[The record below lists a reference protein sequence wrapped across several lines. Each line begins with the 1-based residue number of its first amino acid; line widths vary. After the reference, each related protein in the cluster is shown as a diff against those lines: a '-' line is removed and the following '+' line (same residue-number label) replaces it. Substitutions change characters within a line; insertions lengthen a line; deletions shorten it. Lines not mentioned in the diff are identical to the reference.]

1 LAKAVGDYLAALF
14 LPRNL
19 RLMPIKLG
27 TNAYGKNAVNLSRII
42 RHDGHHEFRQ
52 VSVSVQL
59 TGDFD
64 AAHTLG
70 DNALILP
77 TDTQK
82 NTVYALA
89 REHFT
94 GTIEAYGLVLA
105 RHFISRNPQVRKA
118 RIELV
123 EHLWQRM
130 RFDGKEHPHSFTGGG
145 SEKRRAVVELT
156 PEGPATVWAGIKGL
170 LLLKTADSGFV
181 GYPKDE
187 YTVLPETTDRILATE
202 CEAEWEYTG
211 ADLDFEVLYQKIR
224 VGLLRTFS
232 EHKSLSVQHTLYAIG
247 ENMLEENAEIK
258 EVSLIMPNKHH
269 IPFNLEPFGQK
280 NTNEVFVATDAPFG
294 YITGTVVRG

>member
-1 LAKAVGDYLAALF
+1 MA
-14 LPRNL
+14 
-19 RLMPIKLG
+19 IKLA

-42 RHDGHHEFRQ
+42 RHGSHHEFRQ

-59 TGDFD
+59 TGDFET
-64 AAHTLG
+64 AHTLG
-70 DNALILP
+70 DNSLILP

-105 RHFISRNPQVRKA
+105 RHFIARNPQLRKA

-130 RFDGKEHPHSFTGGG
+130 AFDGQAYPHAFTGGG

-156 PEGPATVWAGIKGL
+156 ADGPATVWAGLQGL
-170 LLLKTADSGFV
+170 MLLKTTDSAFV

-187 YTVLPETTDRILATE
+187 FTVLPETTDRILATE
-202 CEAEWEYTG
+202 CEAEWEYAS
-211 ADLDFEVLYQKIR
+211 ADLDFEALYQQIR
-224 VGLLRTFS
+224 ASLLRTFAG
-232 EHKSLSVQHTLYAIG
+232 HQSLSVQHTLYAIG
-247 ENMLEENAEIK
+247 EKILVDNTEVKEI
-258 EVSLIMPNKHH
+258 SLIMPNKHH
-269 IPFNLEPFGQK
+269 IPFNLEPFGQA

-294 YITGTVVRG
+294 YITGTVVRE

>member
-1 LAKAVGDYLAALF
+1 
-14 LPRNL
+14 
-19 RLMPIKLG
+19 MPIKLG

-42 RHDGHHEFRQ
+42 RHAGHHEFRQ

-64 AAHTLG
+64 TAHTLG
-70 DNALILP
+70 DNSLILP

-89 REHFT
+89 KEHFT

-105 RHFISRNPQVRKA
+105 RHFVSRNPQVRKA

-130 RFDGKEHPHSFTGGG
+130 EFDGQAHTHAFTGGG
-145 SEKRRAVVELT
+145 SEKRRAVVELAA
-156 PEGPATVWAGIKGL
+156 EGTTTVWAGIKGL
-170 LLLKTADSGFV
+170 MLLKTTDSAFV

-202 CEAEWEYTG
+202 CEAEWEYTS
-211 ADLDFEVLYQKIR
+211 ADLDFEALYQR
-224 VGLLRTFS
+224 VRASLLRTFS

-247 ENMLEENAEIK
+247 EKILEETTEVKEI
-258 EVSLIMPNKHH
+258 SLIMPNKHH
-269 IPFNLEPFGQK
+269 IPFNLEPFGQA

-294 YITGTVVRG
+294 YITGTVVRE

>member
-1 LAKAVGDYLAALF
+1 
-14 LPRNL
+14 
-19 RLMPIKLG
+19 MPIKLG

-42 RHDGHHEFRQ
+42 RHAGYHEFRQ

-59 TGDFD
+59 TGDFET
-64 AAHTLG
+64 AHTLG
-70 DNALILP
+70 DNSFILP

-89 REHFT
+89 KEHFT

-105 RHFISRNPQVRKA
+105 RHFVARNPQVSKA
-118 RIELV
+118 RIEIV

-130 RFDGKEHPHSFTGGG
+130 AFDGQAHPHSFTGGG

-156 PEGPATVWAGIKGL
+156 AAGTTTVWAGIKGL
-170 LLLKTADSGFV
+170 MLLKTTDSGFV
-181 GYPKDE
+181 GFPKDE

-202 CEAEWEYTG
+202 CEAEWEYSR
-211 ADLDFEVLYQKIR
+211 AEVNFEALFQHVR
-224 VGLLRTFS
+224 ATLLRTFAG
-232 EHKSLSVQHTLYAIG
+232 HQSLSVQHTLYAMG
-247 ENMLEENAEIK
+247 EQVLETTEQVKEI
-258 EVSLIMPNKHH
+258 SLIMPNKHH
-269 IPFNLEPFGQK
+269 IPFNLEPFGQA

>member
-1 LAKAVGDYLAALF
+1 
-14 LPRNL
+14 
-19 RLMPIKLG
+19 MPIKLG
-27 TNAYGKNAVNLSRII
+27 PNAYGKNAVNMSRII
-42 RHDGHHEFRQ
+42 RHADHHEFRQ

-70 DNALILP
+70 DNSSILP

-89 REHFT
+89 KEHFT

-105 RHFISRNPQVRKA
+105 RHFVSRNPQVSKA
-118 RIELV
+118 RIEIL
-123 EHLWQRM
+123 EHGWQRM
-130 RFDGKEHPHSFTGGG
+130 QFEGQNHPHAFTGGG

-156 PEGPATVWAGIKGL
+156 AGGTTTVWAGLKGL
-170 LLLKTADSGFV
+170 MLLKTTDSGFV

-202 CEAEWEYTG
+202 CEAEWEYTA
-211 ADLDFEVLYQKIR
+211 ADLDFEALYQKIR
-224 VGLLRTFS
+224 TSLLRTFS
-232 EHKSLSVQHTLYAIG
+232 EHQSLSVQHTLYAIG
-247 ENMLEENAEIK
+247 EKILEEHEEVKEI
-258 EVSLIMPNKHH
+258 SLIMPNKHH
-269 IPFNLEPFGQK
+269 IPFNLTPFGQE

-294 YITGTVVRG
+294 YISGTVVRG

>member
-1 LAKAVGDYLAALF
+1 
-14 LPRNL
+14 
-19 RLMPIKLG
+19 MPIKLAA
-27 TNAYGKNAVNLSRII
+27 NAYGKNAVNMSRII
-42 RHDGHHEFRQ
+42 RHAGHHEFRQ

-70 DNALILP
+70 DNSLILP

-89 REHFT
+89 KEHFT
-94 GTIEAYGLVLA
+94 GTIEAYGLVLG
-105 RHFISRNPQVRKA
+105 RHIVWRHPPVSKA
-118 RIELV
+118 RIEIL
-123 EHLWQRM
+123 EHGWQRM
-130 RFDGKEHPHSFTGGG
+130 HFDGYGHPHAFTGG
-145 SEKRRAVVELT
+145 SAEKRRAVVELSADGT
-156 PEGPATVWAGIKGL
+156 TTVWAGLKGL
-170 LLLKTADSGFV
+170 MLLKTADSGFV

-202 CEAEWEYTG
+202 CEAEWEYTS
-211 ADLDFEVLYQKIR
+211 ADLDFEALYQKIR
-224 VGLLRTFS
+224 TSLLRTFS

-247 ENMLEENAEIK
+247 EKILESTAEVK

-269 IPFNLEPFGQK
+269 IPFNLTPFGQE

>member
-1 LAKAVGDYLAALF
+1 
-14 LPRNL
+14 
-19 RLMPIKLG
+19 MPIKLG

-42 RHDGHHEFRQ
+42 RHADHHEFRQ

-59 TGDFD
+59 TGDFE

-70 DNALILP
+70 DNSLILP

-89 REHFT
+89 KEHFT
-94 GTIEAYGLVLA
+94 GTIENFGLVLA
-105 RHFISRNPQVRKA
+105 RHFIARNPQVSKA

-130 RFDGKEHPHSFTGGG
+130 TFRGEAHPHAFTGGS
-145 SEKRRAVVELT
+145 SEKRRAVVEL
-156 PEGPATVWAGIKGL
+156 PAAGPATVWAGIKGL
-170 LLLKTADSGFV
+170 LLLKTTDSAFV

-202 CEAEWEYTG
+202 CEAEWEYSRSEVN
-211 ADLDFEVLYQKIR
+211 FEALFQHVR
-224 VGLLRTFS
+224 ATLLQTFAG
-232 EHKSLSVQHTLYAIG
+232 HKSLSVQHTLYAIG
-247 ENMLEENAEIK
+247 EQILETTEQVKQI
-258 EVSLIMPNKHH
+258 SLIMPNKHH
-269 IPFNLEPFGQK
+269 IPFNLEPFGQA
-280 NTNEVFVATDAPFG
+280 NTNEIFVATDAPFG

>member
-1 LAKAVGDYLAALF
+1 
-14 LPRNL
+14 
-19 RLMPIKLG
+19 MPIKLG
-27 TNAYGKNAVNLSRII
+27 SNAYGKNAVNLSRII
-42 RHDGHHEFRQ
+42 RHASHHEFRQ

-89 REHFT
+89 KEHFT

-105 RHFISRNPQVRKA
+105 RHFVSRNAQVSKA

-123 EHLWQRM
+123 EHGWQRM
-130 RFDGKEHPHSFTGGG
+130 EFEGQAHPHAFTGGS

-156 PEGPATVWAGIKGL
+156 ADGTPTIWAGLQGL
-170 LLLKTADSGFV
+170 MLLKTTDSGFV

-187 YTVLPETTDRILATE
+187 YTVLPETTNRILASE
-202 CEAEWEYTG
+202 CEAEWEYTS
-211 ADLDFEVLYQKIR
+211 ADLDFEALYQQVR
-224 VGLLRTFS
+224 TSLLRTFS

-247 ENMLEENAEIK
+247 EKILEGNDAVKEI
-258 EVSLIMPNKHH
+258 SLIMPNKHH
-269 IPFNLEPFGQK
+269 IPFNLTPFGQE